1 MRDFAYDCEV
11 VRLEAERI
19 YTNSIPTEV
28 KECVLK
34 ADFDTRYAFIA
45 ISGYYD
51 DNSKQYIDGLMDQA
65 AAAIPF
71 YSVYELLDYI
81 YRCLLE
87 KRETAKG
94 DKLNYICDL
103 LSACDYLLS
112 FLSQVEMEE

>member
-19 YTNSIPTEV
+19 YTNPIPTNT
-28 KECVLK
+28 KDCVIK
-34 ADFDTRYAFIA
+34 ADFDTRYAFVA
-45 ISGYYD
+45 LTGYFD
-51 DNSKQYIDGLMDQA
+51 DDTNQYVEGLMDNA

-81 YRCLLE
+81 YRCLLQ
-87 KRETAKG
+87 KREDAKG

-103 LSACDYLLS
+103 LSACDYLMSYLN
-112 FLSQVEMEE
+112 QVEMEE